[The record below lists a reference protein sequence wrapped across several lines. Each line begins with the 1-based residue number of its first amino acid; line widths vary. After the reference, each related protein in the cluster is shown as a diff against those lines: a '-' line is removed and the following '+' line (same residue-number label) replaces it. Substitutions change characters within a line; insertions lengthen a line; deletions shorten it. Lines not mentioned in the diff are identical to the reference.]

1 MSTPSIYKVLY
12 LGMGIC
18 IHTTEMTHSD
28 EKRSL
33 RSTENKQRENEA
45 SFKKEQEKKK
55 KSAGFSRYKTKYT
68 STRLAPQKP

>member
-12 LGMGIC
+12 LGMGIW
-18 IHTTEMTHSD
+18 IYTTEMTQSD

-55 KSAGFSRYKTKYT
+55 NLLDLVDTKQ
-68 STRLAPQKP
+68 SIPVHD

>member
-12 LGMGIC
+12 LGMGIW
-18 IHTTEMTHSD
+18 IHTTEMNQSD

-55 KSAGFSRYKTKYT
+55 NLLDLVDTKQ
-68 STRLAPQKP
+68 SIPVHD

>member
-12 LGMGIC
+12 LGMGIW
-18 IHTTEMTHSD
+18 IHTMEMTQSD

-55 KSAGFSRYKTKYT
+55 NLLDLVDTKQ
-68 STRLAPQKP
+68 SIPVHD

>member
-12 LGMGIC
+12 LGMGIW
-18 IHTTEMTHSD
+18 IHTTEMTQSD

-55 KSAGFSRYKTKYT
+55 NLLDLVDIKQSI
-68 STRLAPQKP
+68 PVHD

>member
-12 LGMGIC
+12 LGMGIW

-55 KSAGFSRYKTKYT
+55 NLLDLVDTKQ
-68 STRLAPQKP
+68 SIPVHD